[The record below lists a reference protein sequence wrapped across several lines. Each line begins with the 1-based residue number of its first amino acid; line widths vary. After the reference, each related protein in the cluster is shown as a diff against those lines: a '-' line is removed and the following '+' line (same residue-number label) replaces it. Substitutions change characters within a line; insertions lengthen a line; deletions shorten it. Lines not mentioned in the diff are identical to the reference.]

1 MSDDHSPTYNQPKG
15 RELKRPNTSGE
26 VRTEQ
31 NFFKKNAPEANLRAK
46 SPDINQS
53 SKITSTKDTKDKS
66 EKSIVPSSQILENES
81 DERLRYLLKYGKVK
95 KFEQDFRAIFA
106 ELPQISGIWI
116 FYRKQSLRN
125 LRPERL
131 DFSGYKLNH
140 IPLLEGE
147 EPLLKYDLSNN
158 EVQKIENLVSLP
170 NLIDLNISHNL
181 IREISGFE
189 SISQLKVV
197 DISYNFIE
205 GIQFLDVLDRLEE
218 VNLSHNKI
226 KSLEGLDSNK
236 NLMVINLSYNNIVNL
251 RAVKNSMGSVLK
263 LSLKKNALT
272 ELLNIENFENVKFLK
287 LSRNDLSSYQE
298 ILRLGKLKNLKGLS
312 LYKNPI
318 ELNDNYVNKIL
329 TVCPYLESL
338 DHNEVSNQNGTKV
351 AKVDLDNSGV
361 EKISGGLGGS
371 GVKPP
376 KEEKREM
383 QPTVTLK
390 EKKVKEEDLD
400 MAKLEKAMKN
410 KLKNSTDSGTDGD
423 KGFNSKKSPLQV
435 LQDKENNV
443 AKIKPGEIPD
453 YTKENFGAMEKEIIT
468 VEDKL
473 DRGRQ
478 NRPDFDDD
486 ELLQKQLKDKSPL
499 ERVKYLFNQH
509 TTQFSI
515 VNKNSK
521 DKEIWLGSKNS
532 PAGFVKLV
540 NIFFSKRQDEFWSSQ
555 GCR

>member
-66 EKSIVPSSQILENES
+66 EKSIVPSSQILENET

-251 RAVKNSMGSVLK
+251 RAVKNPMGSVLK

-272 ELLNIENFENVKFLK
+272 ELLNIENF
-287 LSRNDLSSYQE
+287 
-298 ILRLGKLKNLKGLS
+298 
-312 LYKNPI
+312 
-318 ELNDNYVNKIL
+318 
-329 TVCPYLESL
+329 
-338 DHNEVSNQNGTKV
+338 
-351 AKVDLDNSGV
+351 
-361 EKISGGLGGS
+361 
-371 GVKPP
+371 
-376 KEEKREM
+376 
-383 QPTVTLK
+383 
-390 EKKVKEEDLD
+390 
-400 MAKLEKAMKN
+400 
-410 KLKNSTDSGTDGD
+410 
-423 KGFNSKKSPLQV
+423 
-435 LQDKENNV
+435 
-443 AKIKPGEIPD
+443 
-453 YTKENFGAMEKEIIT
+453 
-468 VEDKL
+468 
-473 DRGRQ
+473 
-478 NRPDFDDD
+478 
-486 ELLQKQLKDKSPL
+486 
-499 ERVKYLFNQH
+499 
-509 TTQFSI
+509 
-515 VNKNSK
+515 
-521 DKEIWLGSKNS
+521 
-532 PAGFVKLV
+532 
-540 NIFFSKRQDEFWSSQ
+540 
-555 GCR
+555 